1 MSNYIFA
8 LLCFVLTTF
17 SVRGEPLY
25 AVVAHGKLVP
35 NTNYLVTVSIRNAT
49 NETDVSVAVKNQS
62 SSNENVVAAQKY
74 SLQSNDTKIMVLL
87 IPNLNSGKYVLN
99 VIGEG
104 AVRFNHTEELNLEV
118 KRLSAL
124 IQTDK
129 AMYKPKQKVKFRIV
143 ILDEELRPVDGVNT
157 TVQIKDANKN
167 IVKRSEVQT
176 LKSGIIS
183 EELLLSDEPVLGDW
197 EIIVDLGKN
206 RQFSKKITV
215 AEYVLPAFTVDLSL
229 PAYSTKNASKIIVS
243 VKATYT
249 YGKPVK
255 GEVTLKVIDFYGSW
269 VQNRYEKRNRYEIS
283 SKINGEIN
291 IDVESQLLFDKQHF
305 SYLRKYEFV
314 VSVKDELTQKVY
326 NKTQSLSIFEND
338 YTFEL
343 IKNVKFRPGFKYVN
357 YIKVSYRDETPVE
370 NSNHP
375 LKIKYGYGWNRENRD
390 QVIEVIPVNGI
401 AKFELNTNFSKES
414 ALNGTNRINVYEHPY
429 VDQSMISMDVEYKGV
444 DAHLA
449 SIFAER
455 EANECFINL
464 HDVNEEFDKTYKY
477 GEELSLQIESNK
489 AFDEFVYQ
497 IVGRNGA
504 LFSEKISVPSTTS
517 HIFNVKINKEM
528 YPSANV
534 VVYIFCDASIAVQSF
549 EMKMDGLFRNFVNVS
564 TNVKETKPGAYV
576 DIKIASKLNSYV
588 AILGIDQRTLLLKS
602 GNDIEKSMIESDMRK
617 SLGCNGFDYFSSC
630 VQHSLNWRYWYSASF
645 KRKFKESG
653 FYIFTNKVDYDYKP
667 YWRHGVF
674 SPRTGLPGPSR
685 LPEIS
690 VTSYNVASK
699 ERQPEINIALNN
711 KPKYSASK
719 KIKPLIV
726 RKHFPETWIW
736 EVVELNE
743 TATKTVTKKVP
754 DAITSWF
761 ITAFSTNNEFGLGL
775 IDEKALL
782 KVFRPFFIKLSLPY
796 SVIRG
801 ETVAIKVTVFN
812 YMNNAQ
818 QTEVKMENSNKE
830 FDFVIAESEE
840 NEISQSQD
848 GRVKNVVVPA
858 NDGLTTTFL
867 IKPKKVGYMKVKLS
881 AVCDKAADAISDQL
895 LVKAE
900 GETKY
905 RNEAM
910 LLKLNSGEK
919 FSKQIRIEMPRAIV
933 ADSERVT
940 VTAIGDTLGPAINN
954 LDDLLRMPYGCG
966 EQNMINFVP
975 NIVVA
980 NYLTNAG
987 KLSETMKKKAI
998 SHMERGYQRELTY
1011 KHSDGSFSAFGERD
1025 RHGSTWLTAFVVKSF
1040 IQAKPFINIDEQV
1053 IDKGVNFLLSKQ
1065 AADGSFFESGRVL
1078 SRSMQSKSGANSAS
1092 LTAYVFIA
1100 LITDPTIR
1108 MKYSQSLEK
1117 SEAYLISQLENS
1129 TDVYETSIIT
1139 YALHLFDS
1147 SYKDVAFGKLMRLA
1161 NKKQEYTSWTNGDS
1175 KTRNS
1180 ANVEITSYAL
1190 MTLMKRDAISEA
1202 LPVLRF
1208 LISNQNSRGGFS
1220 STQDTVIGIQ
1230 ALASFATR
1238 VSNKNPSLNIE
1249 ITSDEH
1255 PTKSISVNK
1264 QNSMVLQELRLL
1276 SQTKLVTISASG
1288 EGSAIVQVS
1297 WQYNVM
1303 EKTAKPAFAIR
1314 YEIDNTTSTKI
1325 LHFRVFVKFTAG
1337 KESGMTVMEISL
1349 PSGYTADLESLHE
1362 IKKSDVKRV
1371 ETKAE
1376 NTVVVVYFDALT
1388 ESETSVPITAI
1399 QNVKMADLKPV
1410 PIIVYDYYEKSKSA
1424 TIFFQSKQVD
1434 NCDICENDDCGRSC
1448 RT

>member
-1 MSNYIFA
+1 MISNYIFA
-8 LLCFVLTTF
+8 FLYFVLTIF
-17 SVRGEPLY
+17 SVCGEPLY
-25 AVVAHGKLVP
+25 VVVAHGKLVP
-35 NTNYLVTVSIRNAT
+35 NTNYLVTVSIINST
-49 NETDVSVAVKNQS
+49 NETDVLVAVKNQFP
-62 SSNENVVAAQKY
+62 SNETVVVAQKY
-74 SLQSNDTKIMVLL
+74 SLQRDETKIIALP
-87 IPNLNSGKYVLN
+87 IPNLISGKYELN

-104 AVRFNHTEELNLEV
+104 GVQFNHKKELSLEV
-118 KRLSAL
+118 KRLSAYV
-124 IQTDK
+124 QTDK
-129 AMYKPKQKVKFRIV
+129 AIYKPKQTVKFRIV
-143 ILDEELRPVDGVNT
+143 ILDEELRPVDGINIS
-157 TVQIKDANKN
+157 VQIKDANKN
-167 IVKRSEVQT
+167 IVKRSELQSR
-176 LKSGIIS
+176 KSGIIS
-183 EELLLSDEPVLGDW
+183 DELLLSDEPVLGDW
-197 EIIVDLGKN
+197 EIMVDLGEN
-206 RQFSKKITV
+206 RQFSKEITV

-229 PAYSTKNASKIIVS
+229 PSYSTKNASKIVAN

-255 GEVTLKVIDFYGSW
+255 GEVTLKVIESW
-269 VQNRYEKRNRYEIS
+269 FQNRFEKLKRYEIS

-291 IDVESQLLFDKQHF
+291 IDVESQFLFDKQNF
-305 SYLRKYEFV
+305 YLKKYEFV

-326 NKTQSLSIFEND
+326 NKTQSLSIYEHDYKFEILKD
-338 YTFEL
+338 VEL
-343 IKNVKFRPGFKYVN
+343 RPGFKYVN
-357 YIKVSYRDETPVE
+357 YIKVSYRDDTPVE

-375 LKIKYGYGWNRENRD
+375 LKIKYGYGWNREYFDR
-390 QVIEVIPVNGI
+390 VIEVIPVNGI
-401 AKFELNTNFSKES
+401 AKLELNTNFSKES
-414 ALNGTNRINVYEHPY
+414 VLNEKNRINVYEIPY
-429 VDQSMISMDVEYKGV
+429 FDQKAISMVVEYKGV
-444 DAHLA
+444 EQRLA
-449 SIFAER
+449 SIFAKSES
-455 EANECFINL
+455 NECFINL
-464 HDVNEEFDKTYKY
+464 HDMNEEFGKMYKV

-489 AFDEFVYQ
+489 AFNEFIYK
-497 IVGRNGA
+497 IVGRKGT
-504 LFSEKISVPSTTS
+504 LFSEKVSVPSTSS
-517 HIFNVKINKEM
+517 HIFRVKLNHEM

-549 EMKMDGLFRNFVNVS
+549 KMNVNGLFRNFVNVS
-564 TNVKETKPGAYV
+564 TNVKETKPRSYI
-576 DIKIASKLNSYV
+576 DIKIASKFNSYV
-588 AILGIDQRTLLLKS
+588 AVLGIDQRTLLLKS

-617 SLGCNGFDYFSSC
+617 RLGCNGLDHFSSC
-630 VQHSLNWRYWYSASF
+630 VKHSFNWFSASF
-645 KRKFKESG
+645 KRKFEESG
-653 FYIFTNKVDYDYKP
+653 FYIFTNKADYKP
-667 YWRHGVF
+667 YFEEMV
-674 SPRTGLPGPSR
+674 PRIPGPPGLSVI
-685 LPEIS
+685 PES
-690 VTSYNVASK
+690 SKNPTAAK
-699 ERQPEINIALNN
+699 EREPDMVKSALSKPE
-711 KPKYSASK
+711 YSASK
-719 KIKPLIV
+719 KMKPLVV

-736 EVVELNE
+736 EVIELNE

-775 IDEKALL
+775 IDEKAIV
-782 KVFRPFFIKLSLPY
+782 KVFRPFFIKLTLPY

-801 ETVAIKVTVFN
+801 EIVAIKVTVFN
-812 YMNNAQ
+812 YMDSVQ
-818 QTEVKMENSNKE
+818 KTEVKMENSNKE
-830 FDFVIAESEE
+830 FDFIIAEREE
-840 NEISQSQD
+840 NEITQSQD
-848 GRVKNVVVPA
+848 GKVRNVVVPA

-919 FSKQIRIEMPRAIV
+919 FSKQIQIEMPQAIV
-933 ADSERVT
+933 PDSERVT
-940 VTAIGDTLGPAINN
+940 VTTIGDILGPAINN
-954 LDDLLRMPYGCG
+954 LDDLLKMPYGCG

-980 NYLTNAG
+980 DYLANAG
-987 KLSETMKKKAI
+987 KLSEAIKKKAI
-998 SHMERGYQRELTY
+998 SHMESGYQRELTY
-1011 KHSDGSFSAFGERD
+1011 KHSDGSFSAFGESD
-1025 RHGSTWLTAFVVKSF
+1025 SHGSTWLTSFVIKSF
-1040 IQAKPFINIDEQV
+1040 MQAKPFINIDKQV
-1053 IDKGVNFLLSKQ
+1053 VDKGVNFLLNKQ

-1078 SRSMQSKSGANSAS
+1078 SSSMQSKSGANSAS
-1092 LTAYVFIA
+1092 LTAYVLIA

-1139 YALHLFDS
+1139 YSLHLFDS

-1161 NKKQEYTSWTNGDS
+1161 NKNQGYTSWTNGDS

-1180 ANVEITSYAL
+1180 AVVEITSYAL
-1190 MTLMKRDAISEA
+1190 MTLVKRDAISEA

-1230 ALASFATR
+1230 ALASFANR
-1238 VSNKNPSLNIE
+1238 VSNKNPSLNVE
-1249 ITSDEH
+1249 ITSDYH
-1255 PTKSISVNK
+1255 PTKSTAVNK

-1276 SQTKLVTISASG
+1276 PQTKLVTVSASG

-1303 EKTAKPAFAIR
+1303 NKTAKPAFAIR
-1314 YEIDNTTSTKI
+1314 YEIDNTSSKNV
-1325 LHFRVFVKFTAG
+1325 LHFRVFVRFTAG

-1349 PSGYTADLESLHE
+1349 PSGYTVDLESLHE

-1371 ETKAE
+1371 ETKEE
-1376 NTVVVVYFDALT
+1376 NTIVVVYFDAVT

-1410 PIIVYDYYEKSKSA
+1410 PIIVYDYYDKSKSA
-1424 TIFFQSKQVD
+1424 TIFFQLKQL
-1434 NCDICENDDCGRSC
+1434 NTCDICEDDDCGKSC